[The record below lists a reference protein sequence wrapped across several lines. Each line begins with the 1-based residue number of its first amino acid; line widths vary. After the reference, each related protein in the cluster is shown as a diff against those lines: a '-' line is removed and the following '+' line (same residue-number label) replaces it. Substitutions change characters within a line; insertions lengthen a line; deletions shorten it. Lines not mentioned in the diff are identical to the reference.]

1 MKKGGKA
8 ECRKADR
15 LKMGKRSFRSRFRIA
30 DKAGGN
36 FRGMR
41 GPQGDVHTQPERER
55 ARPRMLL
62 RPQA

>member
-30 DKAGGN
+30 DKAGGD
-36 FRGMR
+36 FRGA
-41 GPQGDVHTQPERER
+41 GKSTAGLQN
-55 ARPRMLL
+55 
-62 RPQA
+62 